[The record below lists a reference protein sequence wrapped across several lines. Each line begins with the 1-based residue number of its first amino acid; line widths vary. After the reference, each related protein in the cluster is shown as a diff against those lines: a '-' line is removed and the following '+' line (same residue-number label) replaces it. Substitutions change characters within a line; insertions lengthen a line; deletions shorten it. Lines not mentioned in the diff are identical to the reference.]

1 MHSFDNKVVVVTG
14 AGAGIGRALAVNLAE
29 RGARLAVSD
38 VNPSAAEETAR
49 LCTARNAEARSYRLD
64 VSDRAAVVAHA
75 EQVDADFGGI
85 NVAVNNA
92 GVALVGQLTDVS
104 WEQLDWI
111 NGININGVLNGS
123 KAFLPYLIASGDGH
137 LVNMSSLWGLVGVA
151 LESHYCASKFFVR
164 GLTESLRQEMRY
176 TGHRVG
182 VTAVHPGFV
191 KTDLLRS
198 GRHSDTRAHEN
209 SVGYVDRSVRLT
221 PERVAQRI
229 VHGIE
234 RNRARVLVGPDS
246 YAGDLL
252 ARVLGPHYQTLLLR
266 VAKKLG

>member
-1 MHSFDNKVVVVTG
+1 MQNFENKVVVITG
-14 AGAGIGRALAVNLAE
+14 AGAGIGRALALDFAG
-29 RGARLAVSD
+29 RGARPALSD
-38 VNPSAAEETAR
+38 VNLDAAQQTAS
-49 LCTARNAEARSYRLD
+49 LCQARGAEARAYQLD
-64 VSDRAAVVAHA
+64 VADRAAVIAHA
-75 EQVDADFGGI
+75 EQVAADFGGI
-85 NVAVNNA
+85 NIAVNNA

-151 LESHYCASKFFVR
+151 LETHYCASKFFVR

-176 TGHRVG
+176 AGHRVG

-191 KTDLLRS
+191 RTDLLRS
-198 GRHSDTRAHEN
+198 GKHSDARAHDN
-209 SVGYVDRSVRLT
+209 SVGYVERSVRLT
-221 PERVAQRI
+221 PERVAERI
-229 VHGIE
+229 VSGIE

-252 ARVLGPHYQTLLLR
+252 ARVLGSKYQGLLLQ